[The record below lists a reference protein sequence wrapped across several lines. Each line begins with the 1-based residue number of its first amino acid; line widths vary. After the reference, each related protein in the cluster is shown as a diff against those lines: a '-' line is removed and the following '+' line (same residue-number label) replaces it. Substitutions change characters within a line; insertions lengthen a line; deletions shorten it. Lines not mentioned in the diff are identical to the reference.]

1 MNRSLRKY
9 LAASAALA
17 VAPAAMIMTAAPAS
31 ATVHEIVGQWCSG
44 QGELSPPGISG
55 GSKADNFAKPLEAS
69 GFIGEE
75 LAEHD
80 DGLRIVF
87 NYDRPNSKVVGTGE
101 FVQVGFVPVGPG
113 PDDTVPLYLELIK
126 PDPTFPAFRHCPKL
140 ATG

>member
-55 GSKADNFAKPLEAS
+55 GSKADNFAKPLQAS
-69 GFIGEE
+69 GFIGG
-75 LAEHD
+75 LAPHN
-80 DGLRIVF
+80 DGMRIVF
-87 NYDRPNSKVVGTGE
+87 NYDQPNSKVMGTGV
-101 FVQVGFVPVGPG
+101 FVEIGTVPTPEG
-113 PDDTVPLYLELIK
+113 TVPLYLELIE
-126 PDPTFPAFRHCPKL
+126 PDPDFPAFRHCPKL
-140 ATG
+140 AG